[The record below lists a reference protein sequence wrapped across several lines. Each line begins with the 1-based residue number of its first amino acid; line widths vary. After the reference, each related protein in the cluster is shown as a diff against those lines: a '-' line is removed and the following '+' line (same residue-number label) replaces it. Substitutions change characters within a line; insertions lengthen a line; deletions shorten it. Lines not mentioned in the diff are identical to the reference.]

1 MDRWR
6 RRLTYYLLSLVGIM
20 LGYAVVYHF
29 GMVVY
34 EGATDRSFLRSL
46 QFVVETFTTTGYGSD
61 AGWQSPQLLVL
72 VMLMD
77 ITGVALIFIALPVL
91 VVPLFEAAFSVTVPT
106 AVEADLSDHV
116 IICGYTP
123 RVETLIAELESWE
136 VEYVIIEPDRD
147 QAADL
152 YETGHTVIHA
162 DPESVSGFE
171 HARIAT
177 ATAVVTDTADERDVS
192 IVLTAKEAAENVR
205 VISVVDEPERS
216 TYHRLAGADT
226 VLSPR
231 ELLGE
236 GLATKL
242 TTAVTTDLGD
252 AADLGEDFEIVELPI
267 HRETDLVGQTL
278 IESSIRE
285 QMGVNVIGV
294 WFHGDFETPPSP
306 DTELKQGMIL
316 LIAGRSS
323 RVEALKERAVSD
335 VRRFDRGET
344 VVIGYGEVG
353 NSVVDSLGD
362 AGVPCTIIDRADL
375 LAVDVVG
382 EATDPDV
389 LREAGIESAQT
400 AVLALPDDTVAQFV
414 TLAIRDL
421 NPTIEII
428 ARAEGAET
436 TAKMY
441 RAGADYVLSLATV
454 SGRMLASTILENE
467 EVVSLDAQIQVLRTH
482 APRLAGHTVGDAEV
496 RTRTGCTILGVE
508 RNGDV
513 ITDIQPDFRIRA
525 GDSLIIAGTDED
537 TNRFTEL
544 LSVE

>member
-6 RRLTYYLLSLVGIM
+6 RRLTYYLLALGIIM
-20 LGYAVVYHF
+20 LGYAIVYHF

-46 QFVVETFTTTGYGSD
+46 QFVVETFTTTGYGAD

-72 VMLMD
+72 VMIMD
-77 ITGVALIFIALPVL
+77 ITGVVLIFIALPVF
-91 VVPLFEAAFSVTVPT
+91 VVPLFEAAFSITVPT
-106 AVEADLSDHV
+106 AIETDMSDHV

-136 VEYVIIEPDRD
+136 VDYVIVEPDRD
-147 QAADL
+147 RAVDV

-162 DPESVSGFE
+162 DPESVQGFE
-171 HARIAT
+171 RARIDM
-177 ATAVVTDTADERDVS
+177 ATAVVTDTSDERDVS
-192 IVLTAKEAAENVR
+192 IVLTAKEAAEDVR

-242 TTAVTTDLGD
+242 TTAVTTDLGG
-252 AADLGEDFEIVELPI
+252 AADLGEDFEIAELPI
-267 HRETDLVGQTL
+267 HRGSDLSGQTL

-285 QMGVNVIGV
+285 QAGVNVIGA
-294 WFHGDFETPPSP
+294 WFHGNFETPPPP
-306 DTELKQGMIL
+306 DTELKQGTIL
-316 LIAGRSS
+316 MIAGRSS
-323 RVEALKERAVSD
+323 RIEALKEHAVSD
-335 VRRFDRGET
+335 VRHFERGKT
-344 VVIGYGEVG
+344 IVIGYGEVG
-353 NSVVDSLGD
+353 HSAVDSLED
-362 AGVPCTIIDRADL
+362 AGVPCTIIDRLDL
-375 LAVDVVG
+375 LDVDVVG

-389 LREAGIESAQT
+389 LREAGIESAHT
-400 AVLALPDDTVAQFV
+400 VVLALPDDTIAQFV
-414 TLAIRDL
+414 TLIIRDL
-421 NPTIEII
+421 NPSIEII
-428 ARAEGAET
+428 ARAEGSET
-436 TAKMY
+436 IAKMY
-441 RAGADYVLSLATV
+441 RAGAEYVLSLATV

-467 EVVSLDAQIQVLRTH
+467 EVVSLDAQIQVIRTS
-482 APRLAGHTVGDAEV
+482 APRLSGHTVGDAEV
-496 RTRTGCTILGVE
+496 RSRTGCTILGVE
-508 RNGDV
+508 REGDV
-513 ITDIQPDFRIRA
+513 ITDIQPDLRIQA
-525 GDSLIIAGTDED
+525 DDWLIIAGTDED